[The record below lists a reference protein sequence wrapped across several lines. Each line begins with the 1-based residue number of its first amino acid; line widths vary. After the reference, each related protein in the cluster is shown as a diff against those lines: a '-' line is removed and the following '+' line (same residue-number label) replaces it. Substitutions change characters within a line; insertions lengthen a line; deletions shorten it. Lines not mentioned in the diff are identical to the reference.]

1 MSASTIPLSSEEIE
15 AIKERW
21 SKNPMLKPRIAKVTV
36 NIGVGQSGERLQ
48 KAYRL
53 LEQLV
58 ELLTGE
64 SQKPSVRRA
73 KRTIRD
79 FGIRKGEPI
88 AVMVTLRGER
98 AIKFLKSVLAAV
110 GGRLRAS
117 QIDEHGNISF
127 GIEEHILIP
136 GVKYDPEIGIFGMD
150 IAVTIERP
158 GFRVARR
165 RRARSRIPRRH
176 RVTKEETMVLLHEL
190 FGVTIE
196 PR

>member
-64 SQKPSVRRA
+64 SQKPSVRKA

-98 AIKFLKSVLAAV
+98 AIKFLKGVLVAV

-117 QIDEHGNISF
+117 QIDGHGNISF
-127 GIEEHILIP
+127 GVEEHILIP